1 MAPAPDPAGPAAV
14 PFSALG
20 GRRAP
25 GSGNARLPF
34 CKGGACLLS
43 PFEIR
48 SGEDGEG
55 VDDDVDDAAASKD
68 DGALPTRH
76 RKEIKPSD
84 TTNTTDPD
92 WPRWN
97 RICPYE
103 PASSSCPIILPP
115 WNLNLGKDASKAHH
129 PTRWVSLS
137 SRQRTILCGFP
148 PRLAETS
155 TSAAGK
161 CPFEGRPWPGV
172 WWQGFCWRELS
183 SRSRYVPTPSP
194 RSAPCLESVPRT
206 WMNSPPPPPSS
217 SLLQWCGG

>member
-1 MAPAPDPAGPAAV
+1 M
-14 PFSALG
+14 
-20 GRRAP
+20 
-25 GSGNARLPF
+25 
-34 CKGGACLLS
+34 S

-92 WPRWN
+92 WPRWY

-115 WNLNLGKDASKAHH
+115 WNLILG
-129 PTRWVSLS
+129 
-137 SRQRTILCGFP
+137 
-148 PRLAETS
+148 
-155 TSAAGK
+155 
-161 CPFEGRPWPGV
+161 
-172 WWQGFCWRELS
+172 
-183 SRSRYVPTPSP
+183 
-194 RSAPCLESVPRT
+194 
-206 WMNSPPPPPSS
+206 
-217 SLLQWCGG
+217 